1 MFDQFAKYTDAP
13 ARALMAAIFILSG
26 LGKISAF
33 AATQGYME
41 AFGIPGAMLLPTIIF
56 EIGTGLTLLVGYKTR
71 YVAFLLAGFSL
82 VSAIIFHANFGDP
95 MQQINF
101 LKNLAMTGGFLI
113 LAKNGAPMLSVD
125 QFLSSRRDN
134 LPST

>member
-1 MFDQFAKYTDAP
+1 MFNQSTRYIDVL

-41 AFGIPGAMLLPTIIF
+41 AFGVPGILLIPTIAF
-56 EIGTGLTLLVGYKTR
+56 ELGAGFALLVGFQTR
-71 YVAFLLAGFSL
+71 LVALALAGFSVISAL
-82 VSAIIFHANFGDP
+82 VFHANFGDQ

-101 LKNLAMTGGFLI
+101 LKNLAMAGGFLI
-113 LAKNGAPMLSVD
+113 LAKNGAPGFSID
-125 QFLSSRRDN
+125 QLLASRHRAN
-134 LPST
+134 SAA

>member
-1 MFDQFAKYTDAP
+1 MFDQLTRYTDVP

-41 AFGIPGAMLLPTIIF
+41 AFGLPGALLLPTIAF
-56 EIGTGLTLLVGYKTR
+56 ELGAGFALLVGFQVR
-71 YVAFLLAGFSL
+71 LIALLLTGFSL
-82 VSAIIFHANFGDP
+82 VSAVIFHANFGDQ

-101 LKNLAMTGGFLI
+101 LKNLAMAGGFLI
-113 LAKNGAPMLSVD
+113 LAKNGAPGFSVD
-125 QFLSSRRDN
+125 QWLSSRRHTT
-134 LPST
+134 SSI

>member
-1 MFDQFAKYTDAP
+1 MLDQITKYTDAP

-33 AATQGYME
+33 AGTQGYME
-41 AFGIPGAMLLPTIIF
+41 AFGLPGELLLPTIAF
-56 EIGTGLTLLVGYKTR
+56 ELGAGLALLIGYKTR
-71 YVAFLLAGFSL
+71 TVALLLAGFSL
-82 VSAIIFHANFGDP
+82 VSAIIFHANFGDQ

-113 LAKNGAPMLSVD
+113 LARNGAPAFSVD
-125 QFLSSRRDN
+125 QFLSARRVAA
-134 LPST
+134 TKA